1 MNGDLVH
8 PTSTCLHTELRPVD
22 DEVFETATFAQVLD
36 YLGGEMLR
44 HECYALAANQVG
56 LEVPIVIFNNIK
68 YGFPAIPV
76 MVNPRIVEWGSEVA
90 PFREGCLSIPG
101 VYRTFERPT
110 TVVVAYQDEKGDPQ
124 SVEADGLFARVI
136 QHERDHCYGMLWPE
150 RFAKFGHQNRNQRRQ
165 LERELSKW
173 GLDTEGHAL

>member
-124 SVEADGLFARVI
+124 SVEADGLPFRDACSGRKPSTQMRSARL
-136 QHERDHCYGMLWPE
+136 RSSTPPTL
-150 RFAKFGHQNRNQRRQ
+150 
-165 LERELSKW
+165 
-173 GLDTEGHAL
+173 ALCTKPYVRCVSSLPSTF